1 MLLIDLPPPPH
12 ANAPELGVIR
22 EARRRRRRRLAA
34 AGATLAA
41 LLAGSLVLA
50 GRGGTAFPHP
60 PALRPS
66 SSPTRL
72 TGPPLLGATHLRL
85 FADTNGGV
93 PYILDVDRGALR
105 RVLGLGIPSHYSE
118 WGASAS
124 ISTAPGGALAV
135 VDHQACQHCARSQ
148 VLFTVRADG
157 SVRRIAALSLAS
169 SDTTTPDPGVAAE
182 WVDAANRGG
191 GCTLRL
197 VPGAARALPAPCGF
211 LAADIAGH
219 LAISTSHG
227 LVWVN
232 PLTGSVLEPLSRRA
246 ASAAQIDPLAGNLA
260 LEGSGTAD
268 TTDLALVDLATG
280 ARTKLHWP
288 SVVRY
293 GYVARPEPGGPLAA
307 LTFIDPYYGPSHA
320 PLVDVWV
327 LDTRTA
333 RFTHVPGFPAAEDF
347 KQSSVAWAADGR
359 LVIASQ
365 INPPGGSAVVG
376 IWRPGQRTLPL
387 RAVPVSPGGGYYR
400 FVPVFG

>member
-1 MLLIDLPPPPH
+1 MLLIDLPQPPH
-12 ANAPELGVIR
+12 ATAPELGVIR

-41 LLAGSLVLA
+41 LLAGALVLA
-50 GRGGTAFPHP
+50 GRGGTASPHP

-105 RVLGLGIPSHYSE
+105 RVLGLGIPAHYSE

-124 ISTAPGGALAV
+124 ISPAPGGALAV

-182 WVDAANRGG
+182 WVAAATPGG

-197 VPGAARALPAPCGF
+197 VPGAGPAVPAPCGF
-211 LAADIAGH
+211 LDLDASGA

-227 LVWVN
+227 LVFVD
-232 PLTGSVLEPLSRRA
+232 PRSGSVLEPMSRRA
-246 ASAAQIDPLAGNLA
+246 ASVGQLDPLAGNLA
-260 LEGSGTAD
+260 LEGSGIEGD
-268 TTDLALVDLATG
+268 TELALVDLATG
-280 ARTKLHWP
+280 ARTKLRWP
-288 SVVRY
+288 SVVRD
-293 GYVARPEPGGPLAA
+293 GYVARPEPGGPLVA

-333 RFTHVPGFPAAEDF
+333 TFTHVPGFPAAEDF
-347 KQSSVAWAADGR
+347 KQSNVAWASDGR
-359 LVIASQ
+359 LVIAAQ
-365 INPPGGSAVVG
+365 INPPDGSAVVG
-376 IWRPGQRTLPL
+376 IWRPGQATLPL
-387 RAVPVSPGGGYYR
+387 RAVPVSAGGAYNR
-400 FVPVFG
+400 FIPVFG